1 MGFSSRQQTNPKA
14 HFSWVFPDIETAG
27 AIRDNGRG
35 SSAID
40 HMDRRTFLRRA
51 SGIAAGTLG
60 GALPGVLLPACTS
73 AAAPTI
79 DRRALVDR
87 HAPVVRGVDSFS
99 VLSVGNGDFAFTA
112 DLTGLQTF
120 PDAYRDVPL
129 ATQATWAWH
138 TLPNPNGYRLEDAMS
153 PFEVDG
159 RSVTYPDRQGSPA
172 GAWLRQNPHRLSLA
186 RIGFALW
193 DRVPLLEKS
202 LPWYRSILPAV
213 QATARRQGYAGA
225 RWPKMVGPDGRE
237 SPSTVGVFLIW
248 QQPHPIYWPSS
259 SIAPAMS
266 RRTELQLGTVRRRT
280 EHPLGRSVAEPSFSS
295 VSTGYISRHL
305 LRDCV
310 IHGELREVG
319 RRQLTICAR
328 AAADSRAGAA
338 SSAHDIQSDVRAR
351 LFVKANR
358 RGATFVPKRDSAGR
372 KNTAST

>member
-51 SGIAAGTLG
+51 SGIAAGTFG
-60 GALPGVLLPACTS
+60 GVLPGALLPACTS
-73 AAAPTI
+73 AAAPPI

-87 HAPVVRGVDSFS
+87 HAPVVRGVDPFS

-202 LPWYRSILPAV
+202 LPWYRSILRCAGHGE
-213 QATARRQGYAGA
+213 TAGLRRRALAEDGWSGRPGEPVDRRRVSDLAAAASDLLAELVYRSRNESQDRASAGD
-225 RWPKMVGPDGRE
+225 GPSQNRASAGPVR
-237 SPSTVGVFLIW
+237 
-248 QQPHPIYWPSS
+248 
-259 SIAPAMS
+259 
-266 RRTELQLGTVRRRT
+266 RRTELQLG
-280 EHPLGRSVAEPSFSS
+280 
-295 VSTGYISRHL
+295 
-305 LRDCV
+305 
-310 IHGELREVG
+310 
-319 RRQLTICAR
+319 
-328 AAADSRAGAA
+328 
-338 SSAHDIQSDVRAR
+338 
-351 LFVKANR
+351 
-358 RGATFVPKRDSAGR
+358 
-372 KNTAST
+372 